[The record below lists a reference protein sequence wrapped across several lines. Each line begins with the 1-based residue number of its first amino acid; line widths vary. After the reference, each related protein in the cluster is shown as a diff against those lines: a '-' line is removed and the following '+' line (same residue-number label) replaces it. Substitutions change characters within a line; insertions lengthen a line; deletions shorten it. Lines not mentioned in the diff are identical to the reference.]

1 MKKLIAIILALACVL
16 SLCACGGAGAYTD
29 SDKDGYV
36 TAEGKT
42 KFTIGIIPN
51 AMILDLNN
59 NDLTK
64 WIEEECN
71 VELEFM
77 PFAGG
82 TDVPTQISAAIAARQ
97 ELPDICIGVELDE
110 AALNRYGRE
119 GYIVDLQDYFAD
131 KEGKSKIFWDRVE
144 NELTEW
150 EYGYV
155 TRKMVDQD
163 TDGIYAVPSLE
174 TSLVDMIVSM
184 AWINQEWLDKLG
196 LQKPTNCDELVEVLR
211 AFKTKD
217 PNGNGKQDEIPLYGG
232 TSGLG
237 SNVFSWLMNMFIYF
251 NNQYHHNA
259 TEDGQ
264 IYMVYTQ
271 DGYREGLKFIHDL
284 YAEGLL
290 TNLMF
295 SSTEQGILTPT
306 NGTALCG
313 IFISHL
319 SNCQNGN
326 ELIYQYEPLG
336 TWGYGLKDRLRFQM
350 SNFITENC
358 AEGKRDK
365 AFEVM
370 MKLWSWEGSQRQ
382 RYGAYGVHWTDAE
395 EGAKS
400 VYGLDAEY
408 KLLSEVLGTQN
419 ASIWRSM
426 CSFNNMAECETAQI
440 DEMEPFAKKRAE
452 MHAAAY
458 KLFKEAEDRVP
469 DYVLTPTLLG
479 TDEQKEAVEAQQGNV
494 YTYMNRMQTDFIT
507 GANDADIHSD
517 KQWNAYLAELEK
529 LGVNDIRDYYQTLY
543 DALDNKIEKR

>member
-1 MKKLIAIILALACVL
+1 MKKLLAIILALACVL
-16 SLCACGGAGAYTD
+16 SLCACGGGGAYTD
-29 SDKDGYV
+29 SDKDGYM

-64 WIEEECN
+64 WIEEQCN
-71 VELEFM
+71 VELEFK

-97 ELPDICIGVELDE
+97 ELPDICIGVELDD
-110 AALNRYGRE
+110 AALKRYGRE
-119 GYIVDLQDYFAD
+119 GYIVDLSGYFD
-131 KEGKSKIFWDRVE
+131 DREGASKIFWDRVE
-144 NELTEW
+144 NELSQW
-150 EYGYV
+150 EQGFV
-155 TRKMVDQD
+155 SRKIVDAD
-163 TDGIYAVPSLE
+163 TGGVYAVPSIE
-174 TSLVDMIVSM
+174 TSLVDMIDSM

-196 LQKPTNCDELVEVLR
+196 LKAPTNCDELVEVLR

-232 TSGLG
+232 ITGLG
-237 SNVFSWLMNMFIYF
+237 ADVFSWLMNMFIYY
-251 NNQYHHNA
+251 NNQYPYNA
-259 TEDGQ
+259 TADEQ

-271 DGYREGLKFIHDL
+271 DSYRKGLEFIHDL

-290 TNLMF
+290 SNLMF

-319 SNCQNGN
+319 SNCQIGN
-326 ELIYQYEPLG
+326 ELMYDYAPLG
-336 TWGYGLKDRLRFQM
+336 TWGYATEEHLRFQM
-350 SNFITENC
+350 CNFITENC

-365 AFEVM
+365 AFEVLM
-370 MKLWSWEGSQRQ
+370 TLWSKEGSQRQ
-382 RYGAYGVHWTDAE
+382 RYGAEGIHWTAAD

-452 MHAAAY
+452 MHAEAY
-458 KLFKEAEDRVP
+458 KLYQEAEARVP
-469 DYVLTPTLLG
+469 DYVLTPALVG
-479 TDEQKEAVEAQQGNV
+479 TEEQKEAIDAQANNV
-494 YTYMNRMQTDFIT
+494 YTYYQRAQTDFIT
-507 GANDADIHSD
+507 GANNADIHSD

-529 LGVNDIRDYYQTLY
+529 LGIQDVIDYYQTLY
-543 DALDNKIEKR
+543 DALEVKIEKR

>member
-1 MKKLIAIILALACVL
+1 MKKLLAIILALACVL

-29 SDKDGYV
+29 SDKDGYM

-51 AMILDLNN
+51 AMVTDLNN
-59 NDLTK
+59 NELTK

-97 ELPDICIGVELDE
+97 ELPDICIGIELDD
-110 AALNRYGRE
+110 AALQRYGRE
-119 GYIVDLQDYFAD
+119 GYLIDLQDYFAD
-131 KEGKSKIFWDRVE
+131 KEGVSKTFWDRIE
-144 NELTEW
+144 NELSDW

-174 TSLVDMIVSM
+174 TSLVDMIESM
-184 AWINQEWLDKLG
+184 AWINREWLDKLG
-196 LQKPTNCDELVEVLR
+196 LEKPTNCDELVEVLR
-211 AFKTKD
+211 AFKTQD
-217 PNGNGKQDEIPLYGG
+217 PNGNGKADEIPLYGG
-232 TSGLG
+232 QGGLG
-237 SNVFSWLMNMFIYF
+237 TDVFGWLMNMFTYW
-251 NNQYHHNA
+251 NKQYHHNA

-264 IYMVYTQ
+264 IYMAYTT

-290 TNLMF
+290 SNLMF
-295 SSTEQGILTPT
+295 SSVEQGILTPT

-319 SNCQNGN
+319 SGCQTGN
-326 ELIYQYEPLG
+326 ELMYQYEPLA
-336 TWGYGLKDRLRFQM
+336 TWGYGIKQRLRFQM
-350 SNFITENC
+350 CNFITDSC

-365 AFEVM
+365 AFEMM

-382 RYGAYGVHWTDAE
+382 RYGAYGTNWTEAD

-400 VYGLDAEY
+400 AYGLDAEY
-408 KLLSEVLGTQN
+408 KLVQDALGVQGATL
-419 ASIWRSM
+419 WRAM
-426 CSFNNMAECETAQI
+426 CSFNNYAECETAQI
-440 DEMEPFAKKRAE
+440 DNLDPYQKKRCE
-452 MHAAAY
+452 MHAEAY
-458 KLFKEAEDRVP
+458 KVFKEAEDRVP
-469 DYVLTPTLLG
+469 DYILTPTLLG

-494 YTYMNRMQTDFIT
+494 YTYMNRCQTDFVT
-507 GANDADIHSD
+507 GANDMDIHDD
-517 KQWNAYLAELEK
+517 KQWEAYLAELEN
-529 LGVNDIRDYYQTLY
+529 LGVNEIVNYYQTIY
-543 DALDNKIEKR
+543 DALEVKIETR